1 MAKEKTYVKVES
13 SKPASNEVYWKD
25 SHGKIIKIEQ
35 TGDPKKRAGCRR
47 FFAVLCWLIAIAFE
61 VIGILKLNGNIDW
74 FSNMELVT
82 FILICFW
89 IDFVFVLIWSLLW
102 KKANHIDP
110 ASEKNKAKF
119 WLWNNLGLIMSV
131 IAFLPIVLWI
141 IFDKDLDKKSKKLL
155 GGVWAGLLILACLW
169 SYDWNPVSS
178 EQLLRAEQEVLQ
190 VSPDGKVYWAEYS
203 KKYHVDPDCPA
214 FSNSE
219 TVYEWTVADA
229 YERNLTDPC
238 RRCIPELTDEEYEAL
253 EHTHEWEEEVVTEEE
268 EGGNVISDLL
278 WELVWE

>member
-35 TGDPKKRAGCRR
+35 TWDPKKRAGCRR
-47 FFAVLCWLIAIAFE
+47 FFAVLCWVIAIAFE
-61 VIGILKLNGNIDW
+61 VIGILRLNGNINW
-74 FSNMELVT
+74 FSNMEIVT

-89 IDFVFVLIWSLLW
+89 IDLVFVLIWSFLW

-110 ASEKNKAKF
+110 ASEQNQLKF
-119 WLWNNLGLIMSV
+119 WLWNNLWSIMSV
-131 IAFLPIVLWI
+131 VAFLPII
-141 IFDKDLDKKSKKLL
+141 IFLLSDKKLDKKSKQLL
-155 GGVWAGLLILACLW
+155 WGVWVAVLAIAFLW
-169 SYDWNPVSS
+169 SYDWNPVSI
-178 EQLLRAEQEVLQ
+178 EWLERAEQEVLQ
-190 VSPDGKVYWAEYS
+190 VSPDGKVYWAPHS

-238 RRCIPELTDEEYEAL
+238 RRCIPELSDEEYEAL
-253 EHTHEWEEEVVTEEE
+253 EHNHEWEEVEEE
-268 EGGNVISDLL
+268 EGGNIVSDLL

>member
-35 TGDPKKRAGCRR
+35 TWDPKKRAGCRR

-61 VIGILKLNGNIDW
+61 VIGILRLNGNINW
-74 FSNMELVT
+74 FSNMEVVT
-82 FILICFW
+82 FLLICLW
-89 IDFVFVLIWSLLW
+89 IDLVFVIIWSLLW

-119 WLWNNLGLIMSV
+119 WLWNNLGTILSV
-131 IAFLPIVLWI
+131 VAFLPII
-141 IFDKDLDKKSKKLL
+141 ILVFTNKDLDKKSKGLV
-155 GGVWAGLLILACLW
+155 GGVAIAALVIAWLA
-169 SYDWNPVSS
+169 SYDFNPVSI
-178 EQLLRAEQEVLQ
+178 EWLERAEQEVLQ

-229 YERNLTDPC
+229 FERGLTDPC
-238 RRCIPELTDEEYEAL
+238 RRCIPELSDEEYEAL
-253 EHTHEWEEEVVTEEE
+253 EHSHEWEEVEVEEE
-268 EGGNVISDLL
+268 EGGNIVSDLL

>member
-35 TGDPKKRAGCRR
+35 TWDPKKRAGCRR
-47 FFAVLCWLIAIAFE
+47 FFAVLCRVIAIAFE
-61 VIGILKLNGNIDW
+61 VIGILRLNGNIEW
-74 FSNMELVT
+74 FSNMEVVT
-82 FILICFW
+82 FLLICLW
-89 IDFVFVLIWSLLW
+89 IDLVFVIIWSLLW

-119 WLWNNLGLIMSV
+119 WLWNNLGTILSV
-131 IAFLPIVLWI
+131 VAFLPII
-141 IFDKDLDKKSKKLL
+141 ILVFTNKDLDKKSKGLV
-155 GGVWAGLLILACLW
+155 GGVAIAALVLAWLV
-169 SYDWNPVSS
+169 SYDWNPVSI
-178 EQLLRAEQEVLQ
+178 EWLERAQQEVLQ
-190 VSPDGKVYWAEYS
+190 VSPDGTVYWAPTG

-214 FSNSE
+214 RSE
-219 TVYEWTVADA
+219 TIYEWTVADA

-238 RRCIPELTDEEYEAL
+238 RRCIPELSDEEYAAL
-253 EHTHEWEEEVVTEEE
+253 EQESEGLGEE

-278 WELVWE
+278 WEFIWE